1 MNPQVE
7 LNLAMILFLP
17 WFLILA
23 WAYWAY
29 PRSPRDAARLLAD
42 AAALAVATLA
52 AVLSTWW
59 SIHNADPGAGA
70 IWKQVL
76 ASTLS
81 YGAFLGVLTATWFAR
96 RRWLRNRVTLTETP
110 R

>member
-1 MNPQVE
+1 MAASDPVFPASADPAGSAPVCLCCAPARENLMNPQVE

-29 PRSPRDAARLLAD
+29 PRAPRDAARLLAD

-59 SIHNADPGAGA
+59 SIHNADPGA
-70 IWKQVL
+70 
-76 ASTLS
+76 
-81 YGAFLGVLTATWFAR
+81 
-96 RRWLRNRVTLTETP
+96 
-110 R
+110 